1 MHKSLHSL
9 QLFLAVQLARKGWEN
24 AFFDEQL
31 VLQPINKLQ
40 SYFFCLHQ
48 SSCITGFPVAA
59 RKQFSS
65 LTFST
70 DSAAIAIE
78 FPAIVNPI
86 GREEDKE
93 GVTRIPCFGSESNAL
108 FQLLRALNPESRK
121 GPIILL
127 NQNKLL
133 RMIRVRARSSFRHL
147 RLLAS
152 SRNIPLS
159 YMSRL
164 LATPFFTP
172 K

>member
-108 FQLLRALNPESRK
+108 FQLLRALNRESGK
-121 GPIILL
+121 GPIPCVAHDQGQGKKFLPSPSPSCIESEYPSF
-127 NQNKLL
+127 
-133 RMIRVRARSSFRHL
+133 VHEYTARYALFHS
-147 RLLAS
+147 
-152 SRNIPLS
+152 
-159 YMSRL
+159 
-164 LATPFFTP
+164 
-172 K
+172 